1 MAIFSSYLSSCISSI
16 YLSFH
21 SIREETRQDSVSE
34 KMVVA
39 QHKMSNCS
47 QSGADLFADSR
58 DGSVR
63 RDSLRSVRTT
73 TRGEEEE
80 EKECEGG
87 SRVMPNMPAGH
98 LGRERGQGR
107 TEESRKLS
115 PAAGLRHDPQIPGNS
130 KEENNE
136 EEEEGEEE
144 EESQHIEHNVEA
156 RVVVQLDRLL
166 SLLFC
171 SVMQCLKF
179 VI

>member
-1 MAIFSSYLSSCISSI
+1 
-16 YLSFH
+16 
-21 SIREETRQDSVSE
+21 
-34 KMVVA
+34 MVV
-39 QHKMSNCS
+39 QHKMSSCSQMSNSIQMSSCS

-87 SRVMPNMPAGH
+87 SRVMPSMPAGH

-115 PAAGLRHDPQIPGNS
+115 PAARLRHDPQIPGKS

-136 EEEEGEEE
+136 EEEEEKEEEEEEE

-156 RVVVQLDRLL
+156 RVVVQLDRLIAFEIYN
-166 SLLFC
+166 SKP
-171 SVMQCLKF
+171 QKF
-179 VI
+179 N